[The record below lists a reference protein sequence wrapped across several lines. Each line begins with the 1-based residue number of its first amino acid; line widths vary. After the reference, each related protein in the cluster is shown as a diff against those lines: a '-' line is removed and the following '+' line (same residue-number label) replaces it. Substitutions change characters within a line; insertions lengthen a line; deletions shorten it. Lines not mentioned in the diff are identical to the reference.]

1 MLNGQTF
8 ISPLLCK
15 GLVRNKIL
23 VQMANPIKAKAY
35 LLLLWTFGKNS
46 RQGAQTTI
54 YCVLTDDDVNGKYYA
69 GCRENSIIVRSQVH
83 DESLAKKYFRRTK
96 HLLSLA

>member
-1 MLNGQTF
+1 MPKTPF
-8 ISPLLCK
+8 A

-23 VQMANPIKAKAY
+23 AQMANPIKAKAY

-54 YCVLTDDDVNGKYYA
+54 HCVLTGDDVNGKYYA
-69 GCRENSIIVRSQVH
+69 GCRENSLMLRDRVN
-83 DESLAKKYFRRTK
+83 DEALARRYFRRTK
-96 HLLSLA
+96 HLLSLG